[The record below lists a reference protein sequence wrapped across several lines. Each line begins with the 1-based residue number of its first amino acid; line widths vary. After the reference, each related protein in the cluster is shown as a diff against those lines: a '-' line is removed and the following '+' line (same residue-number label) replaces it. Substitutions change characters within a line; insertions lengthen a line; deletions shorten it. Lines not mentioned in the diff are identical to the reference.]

1 MPFLLMNSM
10 MNNHLKFLALAAL
23 INGTC
28 FSMILPLLAPLTRQL
43 HLSEFQGGVIVS
55 AGAICMAIASIWIAK
70 NKSNQS
76 PQNLVNYGFIG
87 MTITWAL
94 FTFILALGLDAI
106 LPSVL
111 IFILLVLSR
120 ASTGIFMAMPQIGL
134 QSYVMTES
142 TETTTRSK
150 QMALFGAM
158 NSFGMI
164 VGPLATS
171 LLLYG
176 GLLFPMWFSVA
187 LLALVSLALFMFFKK
202 TADIRSDA
210 NKALEQNS
218 NTVLNQQ
225 NIIKQSLIWLALGFS
240 TYVAIVT
247 LNMTAGFYIQDKFFL
262 SSQQSAVYFSQCMVV
277 VGICLVVTQL
287 LIVKVIKLQ
296 LHSLVLIGI
305 LTMCFGL
312 LLSLYAQ
319 SIVVFQASYIFYGI
333 SVACLLPA
341 FTTGA
346 AQAVTQDSQVKMAG
360 YCTATQA
367 FGLIF
372 GPLVS
377 TYLYQFDQNLPFY
390 FLFAL
395 MILVG
400 ICICWVLVK
409 KEHEMSTLI
418 ED

>member
-1 MPFLLMNSM
+1 MPFLLMNFM
-10 MNNHLKFLALAAL
+10 MNNHLKFLVLAAL

-43 HLSEFQGGVIVS
+43 HLSEFQGGAIVS

-76 PQNLVNYGFIG
+76 PQNLVKYGFMG

-176 GLLFPMWFSVA
+176 GLLFPMWFAVA
-187 LLALVSLALFMFFKK
+187 LLALVSLALSMFFKK
-202 TADIRSDA
+202 TGYIRSDA
-210 NKALEQNS
+210 DKTLEQSS

-262 SSQQSAVYFSQCMVV
+262 NSQQSAVYFSQCMVV

-400 ICICWVLVK
+400 ICIGWVLVK
-409 KEHEMSTLI
+409 KGEEVSSFV

>member
-55 AGAICMAIASIWIAK
+55 AGAICMAIVSIWIAK

-106 LPSVL
+106 LSSVL

-150 QMALFGAM
+150 NMALFGAM

-176 GLLFPMWFSVA
+176 GLLFPMWFAVA
-187 LLALVSLALFMFFKK
+187 LLALVSLALFMIFKK
-202 TADIRSDA
+202 KSDIRSDA
-210 NKALEQNS
+210 DKASEQSS

-225 NIIKQSLIWLALGFS
+225 NIIKHSLIWLALGFS

-360 YCTATQA
+360 YSTATQA

-400 ICICWVLVK
+400 ICIGWVLVK
-409 KEHEMSTLI
+409 KGEEVSSFV

>member
-1 MPFLLMNSM
+1 M
-10 MNNHLKFLALAAL
+10 MNNHLKFLVLAAL

-43 HLSEFQGGVIVS
+43 HLSEFRGGVIVS

-76 PQNLVNYGFIG
+76 PQNLVKYGFIG

-94 FTFILALGLDAI
+94 FTFILVLGLDAI

-120 ASTGIFMAMPQIGL
+120 ASTGIFMSMPQIGL

-171 LLLYG
+171 LLLFG
-176 GLLFPMWFSVA
+176 GLLLPMWFAVA
-187 LLALVSLALFMFFKK
+187 LLTLVSLALIIFFKK
-202 TADIRSDA
+202 KTDIKSDA

-218 NTVLNQQ
+218 NTVLSQKNL
-225 NIIKQSLIWLALGFS
+225 IKQSLIWLLLGFS

-400 ICICWVLVK
+400 ICIGWVLVR
-409 KEHEMSTLI
+409 KEEEMSSFV

>member
-28 FSMILPLLAPLTRQL
+28 FSMILSLLAPLTRQL

-55 AGAICMAIASIWIAK
+55 AGAICMAIASIWVAK

-76 PQNLVNYGFIG
+76 PENLVNYGFMG

-94 FTFILALGLDAI
+94 FTFILALGLEAF

-142 TETTTRSK
+142 TETPTRSK
-150 QMALFGAM
+150 NMALFGAM

-164 VGPLATS
+164 VGPLANS
-171 LLLYG
+171 LLLCG
-176 GLLFPMWFSVA
+176 GLLFPMWFAVA
-187 LLALVSLALFMFFKK
+187 LLALVSLALSMFFKK
-202 TADIRSDA
+202 KSDIRSDA
-210 NKALEQNS
+210 DKPSEQSS
-218 NTVLNQQ
+218 NIVLNQQ

-262 SSQQSAVYFSQCMVV
+262 SSQQSAVYFTKHFC
-277 VGICLVVTQL
+277 
-287 LIVKVIKLQ
+287 LQ
-296 LHSLVLIGI
+296 L
-305 LTMCFGL
+305 T
-312 LLSLYAQ
+312 
-319 SIVVFQASYIFYGI
+319 
-333 SVACLLPA
+333 
-341 FTTGA
+341 
-346 AQAVTQDSQVKMAG
+346 
-360 YCTATQA
+360 
-367 FGLIF
+367 
-372 GPLVS
+372 
-377 TYLYQFDQNLPFY
+377 
-390 FLFAL
+390 
-395 MILVG
+395 
-400 ICICWVLVK
+400 
-409 KEHEMSTLI
+409 
-418 ED
+418 

>member
-1 MPFLLMNSM
+1 

-28 FSMILPLLAPLTRQL
+28 FSMILPLLEPLTRQL

-55 AGAICMAIASIWIAK
+55 AGAICMAIASIWVAK

-76 PQNLVNYGFIG
+76 PENLVNYGFMG

-94 FTFILALGLDAI
+94 FTFILALGLEAI

-142 TETTTRSK
+142 AETTTRSK
-150 QMALFGAM
+150 NMALFGAM

-176 GLLFPMWFSVA
+176 GLLFPMWFAVA
-187 LLALVSLALFMFFKK
+187 LLALVSLALSMFFKK
-202 TADIRSDA
+202 KSDIRSDA
-210 NKALEQNS
+210 DKPSEQSS
-218 NTVLNQQ
+218 NIVLNQQ

-346 AQAVTQDSQVKMAG
+346 AQAVSQQSQVKMASF
-360 YCTATQA
+360 CTATQA
-367 FGLIF
+367 LGLIV
-372 GPLVS
+372 GPLLS
-377 TYLYQFDQNLPFY
+377 TFLYRFNTHFPFY
-390 FLFAL
+390 LLLFLTLSIGLYFSWMLIRKEAETAL
-395 MILVG
+395 L
-400 ICICWVLVK
+400 LD
-409 KEHEMSTLI
+409 E
-418 ED
+418 

>member
-10 MNNHLKFLALAAL
+10 MNNHLKFLVLAAL

-43 HLSEFQGGVIVS
+43 HLSEFRGGVIVS

-76 PQNLVNYGFIG
+76 PQNLVKYGFIG

-94 FTFILALGLDAI
+94 FTFILVLGLDAI

-120 ASTGIFMAMPQIGL
+120 ASTGIFMSMPQIGL

-171 LLLYG
+171 LLLFG
-176 GLLFPMWFSVA
+176 GLLLPMWFAVA
-187 LLALVSLALFMFFKK
+187 LLTLVSLALIIFFKK
-202 TADIRSDA
+202 KTDIKSDA

-218 NTVLNQQ
+218 NTVLSQKNL
-225 NIIKQSLIWLALGFS
+225 IKQSLIWLLLGFS

-400 ICICWVLVK
+400 ICIGWVLVR
-409 KEHEMSTLI
+409 KEEEMSSFV

>member
-1 MPFLLMNSM
+1 MPFLLMKSM

-76 PQNLVNYGFIG
+76 PQNLVNYGFMG

-150 QMALFGAM
+150 NMAFFGAM

-176 GLLFPMWFSVA
+176 GLLFPMWFSVV
-187 LLALVSLALFMFFKK
+187 LLALVSLALFIFFKK

-210 NKALEQNS
+210 NKVLEQNS

-262 SSQQSAVYFSQCMVV
+262 SSQQSAVYFAQCMVI

-319 SIVVFQASYIFYGI
+319 NIVVFQASYIFYGV

-346 AQAVTQDSQVKMAG
+346 AQAVTKDSQVKMAG

-400 ICICWVLVK
+400 ICIGWVLVR
-409 KEHEMSTLI
+409 KEEEMSSFV

>member
-176 GLLFPMWFSVA
+176 GLLFPMWFAIA
-187 LLALVSLALFMFFKK
+187 LLTLVSLALIIFFKK
-202 TADIRSDA
+202 KTDIKSDA
-210 NKALEQNS
+210 NKVLEQNS
-218 NTVLNQQ
+218 NTVLSQKNL
-225 NIIKQSLIWLALGFS
+225 IKQSLIWLALGFS

-262 SSQQSAVYFSQCMVV
+262 SSQQSAVYFAQCMVV

-319 SIVVFQASYIFYGI
+319 NIVVFQGSYIFYGI

-400 ICICWVLVK
+400 ICIGWVLVR
-409 KEHEMSTLI
+409 KEQEVSSFV

>member
-28 FSMILPLLAPLTRQL
+28 FSMILSLLAPLTRQL

-55 AGAICMAIASIWIAK
+55 AGAICMAIASIWVAK

-76 PQNLVNYGFIG
+76 PENLVNYGFMG

-94 FTFILALGLDAI
+94 FTFILALGLEAF

-142 TETTTRSK
+142 TETPTRSK
-150 QMALFGAM
+150 NMALFGAM

-164 VGPLATS
+164 VGPLANS
-171 LLLYG
+171 LLLCG
-176 GLLFPMWFSVA
+176 GLLFPMWFAVA
-187 LLALVSLALFMFFKK
+187 LLALVSLALSMFFKK
-202 TADIRSDA
+202 KSDIRSDA
-210 NKALEQNS
+210 DKPSEQSS
-218 NTVLNQQ
+218 NIVLNQQ

-400 ICICWVLVK
+400 ICIGWVLVK
-409 KEHEMSTLI
+409 KGEEVSSFV

>member
-1 MPFLLMNSM
+1 MNFM

-76 PQNLVNYGFIG
+76 PQNLVNYGFMG

-150 QMALFGAM
+150 NMALFGAM

-171 LLLYG
+171 LLLFG
-176 GLLFPMWFSVA
+176 GLLLPMWFAVA
-187 LLALVSLALFMFFKK
+187 ILTLVSLALIIFFKK
-202 TADIRSDA
+202 KTDIKSDA

-218 NTVLNQQ
+218 NTVLSQKNL
-225 NIIKQSLIWLALGFS
+225 IKQSLIWLLLGFS

-277 VGICLVVTQL
+277 VGICLVVSQL
-287 LIVKVIKLQ
+287 LIVKVIKLH

-319 SIVVFQASYIFYGI
+319 NIVVFQGSYIFYGI

-346 AQAVTQDSQVKMAG
+346 AQAVTKDSQVKMAG

-395 MILVG
+395 IILVG
-400 ICICWVLVK
+400 ICIGWVLVR
-409 KEHEMSTLI
+409 KEEEMSSFV

>member
-1 MPFLLMNSM
+1 

-28 FSMILPLLAPLTRQL
+28 FSMILSLLAPLTRQL

-55 AGAICMAIASIWIAK
+55 AGAICMAIASIWVAK

-76 PQNLVNYGFIG
+76 PENLVNYGFMG

-94 FTFILALGLDAI
+94 FTFILALGLEAF

-142 TETTTRSK
+142 TETPTRSK
-150 QMALFGAM
+150 NMALFGAM

-164 VGPLATS
+164 VGPLANS
-171 LLLYG
+171 LLLCG
-176 GLLFPMWFSVA
+176 GLLFPMWFAVA
-187 LLALVSLALFMFFKK
+187 LLALVSLALSMFFKK
-202 TADIRSDA
+202 KSDIRSDA
-210 NKALEQNS
+210 DKPSEQSS
-218 NTVLNQQ
+218 NIVLNQQ

-262 SSQQSAVYFSQCMVV
+262 SSQQSALYFSQCMVV

-400 ICICWVLVK
+400 ICIGWVLVK
-409 KEHEMSTLI
+409 KGEEVSSFV

>member
-1 MPFLLMNSM
+1 
-10 MNNHLKFLALAAL
+10 
-23 INGTC
+23 
-28 FSMILPLLAPLTRQL
+28 
-43 HLSEFQGGVIVS
+43 
-55 AGAICMAIASIWIAK
+55 MAIASIWIAK

-106 LPSVL
+106 LSSVL

-171 LLLYG
+171 LLLFG
-176 GLLFPMWFSVA
+176 GLLLPMWFAVA

-218 NTVLNQQ
+218 NTVLSQKNL
-225 NIIKQSLIWLALGFS
+225 IKQSLIWLLLGFS

-319 SIVVFQASYIFYGI
+319 NIVVFQGSYIFYGI

-346 AQAVTQDSQVKMAG
+346 AQAVTKDSQVKMAG

-390 FLFAL
+390 FLFAF

-400 ICICWVLVK
+400 ICIGWVLVK
-409 KEHEMSTLI
+409 KEQEVSSFV

>member
-171 LLLYG
+171 LLLFG
-176 GLLFPMWFSVA
+176 GLLLPMWFAVA

-202 TADIRSDA
+202 KAGIRSDA

-218 NTVLNQQ
+218 NTVLSQQ
-225 NIIKQSLIWLALGFS
+225 NLIKQSLIWLLLGFS

-400 ICICWVLVK
+400 ICIGWVLVK
-409 KEHEMSTLI
+409 KGEEVSSFV

>member
-10 MNNHLKFLALAAL
+10 KNNHLKFLALAAL

-94 FTFILALGLDAI
+94 FTFILALGLEAI

-111 IFILLVLSR
+111 IFMLLVLSR

-171 LLLYG
+171 LLLFG
-176 GLLFPMWFSVA
+176 GLLLPMWFAVA
-187 LLALVSLALFMFFKK
+187 LLALVSLALFIFFKK

-262 SSQQSAVYFSQCMVV
+262 SSQQSAVYFAQCMVV
-277 VGICLVVTQL
+277 VGICLVVSQL
-287 LIVKVIKLQ
+287 LIVKVIKLH
-296 LHSLVLIGI
+296 LNSLVLIGI

-319 SIVVFQASYIFYGI
+319 NIVVFQASYIFYGI

-346 AQAVTQDSQVKMAG
+346 AQAVTKDSQVKMAG

-400 ICICWVLVK
+400 ICIGWVLVK
-409 KEHEMSTLI
+409 KEHEMSPLI

>member
-1 MPFLLMNSM
+1 MNSM

-55 AGAICMAIASIWIAK
+55 AGAICMAIASIWVAK

-76 PQNLVNYGFIG
+76 PENLVNYGFIG

-106 LPSVL
+106 LSSVL

-150 QMALFGAM
+150 NMALFGAM

-176 GLLFPMWFSVA
+176 GLLFPMWFAVA
-187 LLALVSLALFMFFKK
+187 LLALVSLALSMFFKK
-202 TADIRSDA
+202 TEYIRSDA
-210 NKALEQNS
+210 DKTLEQSS

-287 LIVKVIKLQ
+287 LIVKMIKLQ

-400 ICICWVLVK
+400 ICIGWVLVK
-409 KEHEMSTLI
+409 KGEEVSSFV

>member
-1 MPFLLMNSM
+1 

-76 PQNLVNYGFIG
+76 PQNLVNYGFMG

-150 QMALFGAM
+150 NMAFFGAM

-176 GLLFPMWFSVA
+176 GLLFPMWFSVV
-187 LLALVSLALFMFFKK
+187 LLALVSLALFIFFKK

-210 NKALEQNS
+210 NKVLEQNS

-262 SSQQSAVYFSQCMVV
+262 SSQQSAVYFAQCMVI

-319 SIVVFQASYIFYGI
+319 NIVVFQASYIFYGV

-346 AQAVTQDSQVKMAG
+346 AQAVTKDSQVKMAG

-400 ICICWVLVK
+400 ICIGWVLVR
-409 KEHEMSTLI
+409 KEEEMSSFV

>member
-1 MPFLLMNSM
+1 

-55 AGAICMAIASIWIAK
+55 AGAICMAIASICIAK

-76 PQNLVNYGFIG
+76 PQNLVNYGFMG

-150 QMALFGAM
+150 NMALVGAM

-164 VGPLATS
+164 IGPLATS

-176 GLLFPMWFSVA
+176 GLLFPMWFAVA
-187 LLALVSLALFMFFKK
+187 LLALVSLALSMFFKK
-202 TADIRSDA
+202 TGYIRLDADKTS
-210 NKALEQNS
+210 EQSS

-319 SIVVFQASYIFYGI
+319 NIVVFQGSYIFYGV

-346 AQAVTQDSQVKMAG
+346 AQAVTKDSQVKMAG

-400 ICICWVLVK
+400 ICISWILVK
-409 KEHEMSTLI
+409 KEHEMSPLI

>member
-1 MPFLLMNSM
+1 MNFM

-76 PQNLVNYGFIG
+76 PQNLVNYGFMG

-150 QMALFGAM
+150 NMAFFGAM

-176 GLLFPMWFSVA
+176 GLLFPMWFAVA
-187 LLALVSLALFMFFKK
+187 LLTLVSLALIIFFKK
-202 TADIRSDA
+202 KTDIKSDA

-218 NTVLNQQ
+218 NTVLSQQ
-225 NIIKQSLIWLALGFS
+225 NPIKQSLIWLTLGFS

-262 SSQQSAVYFSQCMVV
+262 SSQQSAVYFAQCMVV
-277 VGICLVVTQL
+277 VGICLVVSQL
-287 LIVKVIKLQ
+287 LIVKVIKLH

-319 SIVVFQASYIFYGI
+319 NIVVFQGSYIFYGI

-346 AQAVTQDSQVKMAG
+346 AQAVTKDSQVKMAG

-400 ICICWVLVK
+400 ICIGWVLVR
-409 KEHEMSTLI
+409 KEEEMSSFV

>member
-10 MNNHLKFLALAAL
+10 KNNHLKFLALAAL

-94 FTFILALGLDAI
+94 FTFILALGSDAI

-176 GLLFPMWFSVA
+176 GLLFPMWFAIA
-187 LLALVSLALFMFFKK
+187 LLTLVSLALIIFFKK
-202 TADIRSDA
+202 KTDIKSDA
-210 NKALEQNS
+210 SKVLEQNS
-218 NTVLNQQ
+218 NTVLSQKNL
-225 NIIKQSLIWLALGFS
+225 IKQSLIWLLLGFS

-305 LTMCFGL
+305 LTMCFGS

-341 FTTGA
+341 FATGA

-400 ICICWVLVK
+400 ICIGWVLVR
-409 KEHEMSTLI
+409 KEGEMSSFV

>member
-1 MPFLLMNSM
+1 MNFM

-76 PQNLVNYGFIG
+76 PQNLVNYGFMG

-150 QMALFGAM
+150 NMALFGAM

-171 LLLYG
+171 LLLFG
-176 GLLFPMWFSVA
+176 GLLLPMWFAVA
-187 LLALVSLALFMFFKK
+187 LLTLVSLALIIFFKK
-202 TADIRSDA
+202 KTDIKSDA

-218 NTVLNQQ
+218 NTVLSQKNL
-225 NIIKQSLIWLALGFS
+225 IKQSLIWLLLGFS

-277 VGICLVVTQL
+277 VGICLVVSQL
-287 LIVKVIKLQ
+287 LIVKVIKLH

-319 SIVVFQASYIFYGI
+319 NIVVFQGSYIFYGI

-346 AQAVTQDSQVKMAG
+346 AQAVTKDSQVKMAG

-395 MILVG
+395 IILVG
-400 ICICWVLVK
+400 ICIGWVLVR
-409 KEHEMSTLI
+409 KEEEMSSFV

>member
-10 MNNHLKFLALAAL
+10 KNNHLKFLALAAL

-55 AGAICMAIASIWIAK
+55 AGAICMAIASIWVAK

-76 PQNLVNYGFIG
+76 PENLVNYGFIG

-94 FTFILALGLDAI
+94 FTFILALGLEAI

-111 IFILLVLSR
+111 IFMLLVLSR

-171 LLLYG
+171 LLL
-176 GLLFPMWFSVA
+176 LPMWFAVA
-187 LLALVSLALFMFFKK
+187 LLALVSLALFIFFKK

-262 SSQQSAVYFSQCMVV
+262 SSQQSAVYFAQCMVV
-277 VGICLVVTQL
+277 VGICLVVSQL
-287 LIVKVIKLQ
+287 LIVKVIKLH
-296 LHSLVLIGI
+296 LNSLVLIGI

-319 SIVVFQASYIFYGI
+319 NIVVFQASYIFYGI

-346 AQAVTQDSQVKMAG
+346 AQAVTKDSQVKMAG

-400 ICICWVLVK
+400 ICIGWVLVK
-409 KEHEMSTLI
+409 KEHEMSPLI

>member
-1 MPFLLMNSM
+1 
-10 MNNHLKFLALAAL
+10 
-23 INGTC
+23 
-28 FSMILPLLAPLTRQL
+28 MILPLLAPLTRQL

-76 PQNLVNYGFIG
+76 PQNLVNYGFMG

-150 QMALFGAM
+150 NMALFGAM

-171 LLLYG
+171 LLLFG
-176 GLLFPMWFSVA
+176 GLLLPMWFAVA
-187 LLALVSLALFMFFKK
+187 LLTLVSLALIIFFKK
-202 TADIRSDA
+202 KTDIKSDA

-218 NTVLNQQ
+218 NTVLSQKNL
-225 NIIKQSLIWLALGFS
+225 IKQSLIWLLLGFS

-277 VGICLVVTQL
+277 VGICLVVSQL
-287 LIVKVIKLQ
+287 LIVKVIKLH

-319 SIVVFQASYIFYGI
+319 NIVVFQGSYIFYGI

-346 AQAVTQDSQVKMAG
+346 AQAVTKDSQVKMAG

-395 MILVG
+395 IILVG
-400 ICICWVLVK
+400 ICIGWVLVR
-409 KEHEMSTLI
+409 KEEEMSSFV

>member
-1 MPFLLMNSM
+1 MPFLLMNFM

-28 FSMILPLLAPLTRQL
+28 FSMILPLLAPLIRQL

-55 AGAICMAIASIWIAK
+55 AGAICMAIASIWVAK

-76 PQNLVNYGFIG
+76 PQNLVNYGFMG
-87 MTITWAL
+87 MTITWTL
-94 FTFILALGLDAI
+94 FTFILTLGLEAI

-142 TETTTRSK
+142 AETTTRSK
-150 QMALFGAM
+150 NMALFGAM

-176 GLLFPMWFSVA
+176 GLLFPMWFAVA
-187 LLALVSLALFMFFKK
+187 LLALVSLALIMFFKK

-210 NKALEQNS
+210 DKPSEQSS

-312 LLSLYAQ
+312 LLSLYAK

-372 GPLVS
+372 APLVS

-400 ICICWVLVK
+400 ICIGWVLVR
-409 KEHEMSTLI
+409 KEEEMSSFV

>member
-150 QMALFGAM
+150 NMALFGAM

-171 LLLYG
+171 LLLFG
-176 GLLFPMWFSVA
+176 GLLLPMWFAVA
-187 LLALVSLALFMFFKK
+187 LLTLVSLALIIFFKK
-202 TADIRSDA
+202 KTDIKSDA

-218 NTVLNQQ
+218 NTVLSQKNL
-225 NIIKQSLIWLALGFS
+225 IKQSLIWLLLGFS

-319 SIVVFQASYIFYGI
+319 NIVVFQGSYIFYGI

-346 AQAVTQDSQVKMAG
+346 AQAVTKDSQVKMAG

-400 ICICWVLVK
+400 ICIGWVLVK
-409 KEHEMSTLI
+409 KEQEVSSFV

>member
-28 FSMILPLLAPLTRQL
+28 FSMILPLLEPLTRQL

-55 AGAICMAIASIWIAK
+55 AGAICMAIASIWVAK

-76 PQNLVNYGFIG
+76 PENLVNYGFMG

-94 FTFILALGLDAI
+94 FTFILALGLEAI

-142 TETTTRSK
+142 AETTTRSK
-150 QMALFGAM
+150 NMALFGAM

-176 GLLFPMWFSVA
+176 GLLFPMWFAVA
-187 LLALVSLALFMFFKK
+187 LLALVSLALSMFFKK
-202 TADIRSDA
+202 KSDIRSDA
-210 NKALEQNS
+210 DKPSEQSS
-218 NTVLNQQ
+218 NIVLNQQ

-346 AQAVTQDSQVKMAG
+346 AQAVSQQSQVKMASF
-360 YCTATQA
+360 CTATQA
-367 FGLIF
+367 LGLIV
-372 GPLVS
+372 GPLLS
-377 TYLYQFDQNLPFY
+377 TFLYRFNTHFPFY
-390 FLFAL
+390 LLLFLTLSIGLYFSWMLIRKEAETAL
-395 MILVG
+395 L
-400 ICICWVLVK
+400 LD
-409 KEHEMSTLI
+409 E
-418 ED
+418 

>member
-28 FSMILPLLAPLTRQL
+28 FSMILSLLAPLTRQL

-55 AGAICMAIASIWIAK
+55 AGAICMAIASIWVAK

-76 PQNLVNYGFIG
+76 PENLVNYGFMG

-94 FTFILALGLDAI
+94 FTFILALGLEAF

-142 TETTTRSK
+142 TETPTRSK
-150 QMALFGAM
+150 NMALFGAM

-164 VGPLATS
+164 VGPLANS
-171 LLLYG
+171 LLLCG
-176 GLLFPMWFSVA
+176 GLLFPMWFAVA
-187 LLALVSLALFMFFKK
+187 LLALVSLALSMFFKK
-202 TADIRSDA
+202 KSDIRSDA
-210 NKALEQNS
+210 DKPSEQSS
-218 NTVLNQQ
+218 NIVLNQR

-262 SSQQSAVYFSQCMVV
+262 SSQQSALYFSQCMVV

-400 ICICWVLVK
+400 ICIGWVLVK
-409 KEHEMSTLI
+409 KGEEVSSFV

>member
-55 AGAICMAIASIWIAK
+55 AGAICMAIVSIWIAK

-106 LPSVL
+106 LSSVL

-150 QMALFGAM
+150 NMALFGAM

-176 GLLFPMWFSVA
+176 GLLFPMWFAVA
-187 LLALVSLALFMFFKK
+187 LLALVSLELFMIFKK
-202 TADIRSDA
+202 KSDIRSDA
-210 NKALEQNS
+210 DKASEQSS

-225 NIIKQSLIWLALGFS
+225 NIIKHSLIWLALGFS

-360 YCTATQA
+360 YSTATQA

-395 MILVG
+395 MILIG
-400 ICICWVLVK
+400 ICIGWVLVK
-409 KEHEMSTLI
+409 KGEEVSSFV

>member
-55 AGAICMAIASIWIAK
+55 AGAICMAIASIWVAK

-76 PQNLVNYGFIG
+76 PENLVNYGFMG

-94 FTFILALGLDAI
+94 FTFILALGLEAI

-150 QMALFGAM
+150 NMALFGAM

-176 GLLFPMWFSVA
+176 GLLFPMWFAVA
-187 LLALVSLALFMFFKK
+187 LLALVSLALIIFFKK

-210 NKALEQNS
+210 DKTSEQSS

-400 ICICWVLVK
+400 ICIGWVLVK
-409 KEHEMSTLI
+409 KGEEVSSFV